1 VNAALGARCLLLAA
15 ALCATAAAA
24 TGLQRQVI
32 FTEYSPLSASS
43 EVARRLLSPLANLEI
58 AKFAAKSAVTV
69 QGQAI
74 DLARE
79 SFTVYVP
86 ADPPPQGYGVLAFI
100 SPSESVALPSGWASI
115 LDKHRVIFVSA
126 SRSGNSANVLD
137 RRIPLAIL
145 GAYNIAQ
152 RYPIDPDRVYIGG
165 FSGGSRVAMRVAL
178 AYPDLFRGVLLN
190 AGSDPIGNGE
200 ALLPSRE
207 LFERFQTSSRL
218 VFVTGTVDDWNIE
231 HDFASRQSMTDWCV
245 YGAAVETMQKLGH
258 EIAVPYSLDRALTRL
273 SEPNSFS
280 AAKLGA
286 CRDRITADL
295 RGKLQQV
302 KELIEHDK
310 LHDAAQTLSKIDV
323 HFGGLAAPESVEL
336 FRRIPAQH

>member
-1 VNAALGARCLLLAA
+1 VSAGFWARCFLLIG
-15 ALCATAAAA
+15 ALCATAALA

-32 FTEYSPLSASS
+32 FTEYSPLSTSS
-43 EVARRLLSPLANLEI
+43 EVSRRLLSPLANLQI
-58 AKFAAKSAVTV
+58 AQFAAKSAVTV
-69 QGQAI
+69 RDQAI
-74 DLARE
+74 DLAQE

-115 LDKHRVIFVSA
+115 LDKHHIIFVSA
-126 SRSGNSANVLD
+126 SKSGNSANVLD
-137 RRIPLAIL
+137 RRIPLALL
-145 GAYNIAQ
+145 GAHNIAQ
-152 RYPIDPDRVYIGG
+152 RYPVDQDRVYIGG
-165 FSGGSRVAMRVAL
+165 FSGGSRVAMRLAL

-207 LFERFQTSSRL
+207 LFERFQTASRL

-245 YGAAVETMQKLGH
+245 YGAAVETMQKIGH
-258 EIAVPYSLDRALTRL
+258 EFAVPYSLDRALTRL
-273 SEPNSFS
+273 REPNSLN

-286 CRDRITADL
+286 CRERIAADL

-302 KELIEHDK
+302 KELLDHDK
-310 LHDAAQTLSKIDV
+310 LHDAVQSLSKIDV
-323 HFGGLAAPESVEL
+323 QFGGLAAPESIDL
-336 FRRIPAQH
+336 AQRIAALR

>member
-1 VNAALGARCLLLAA
+1 VSAALWARCLVSIG

-24 TGLQRQVI
+24 TGLERQVL

-43 EVARRLLSPLANLEI
+43 EVARRLLSPLANLQI
-58 AKFAAKSAVTV
+58 AEFAAKSAITV
-69 QGQAI
+69 QDQAI

-100 SPSESVALPSGWASI
+100 SPSEIVALPPGWASI

-126 SRSGNSANVLD
+126 SRSGNSTNVLD
-137 RRIPLAIL
+137 RRIPLALL

-207 LFERFQTSSRL
+207 LFERFQSSSRL

-231 HDFASRQSMTDWCV
+231 HDFGSRQSMTDWCV
-245 YGAAVETMQKLGH
+245 YGAAVETMQKRGH
-258 EIAVPYSLDRALTRL
+258 EIAVPYFLDRALMRL
-273 SEPNSFS
+273 REPNSLS

-286 CRDRITADL
+286 CRERIAADM
-295 RGKLQQV
+295 RAKLQQV
-302 KELIEHDK
+302 EQLIEHDK
-310 LHDAAQTLSKIDV
+310 LHDAAQLLTKIDV
-323 HFGGLAAPESVEL
+323 HFGGLAAPESIEL
-336 FRRIPAQH
+336 AQRIGAQR